1 MLEAKKVV
9 VESHDRS
16 MEKRFSWMH
25 PTALDLLKGLLTLNP
40 TKRYTAADALDHD
53 YFWQGTRPCKPEQLP
68 RIAGDGLHEFE
79 LKMKA
84 NAERQKTKGRQ
95 HHRKGRR

>member
-1 MLEAKKVV
+1 MVNAKKLVL
-9 VESHDRS
+9 EEHDRS

-25 PTALDLLKGLLTLNP
+25 PTALNLLEGLLRLNP
-40 TKRYTAADALDHD
+40 LKRFSAADALDHD

-79 LKMKA
+79 LKQKA
-84 NAERQKTKGRQ
+84 NAERLKAKGRP